1 MLSRWSRLHSWRW
14 SAYRAQVRKI
24 IRIKLDYDDGRWQY
38 AGDIVYANVEYD
50 YVEYDF
56 ETDAETSAFLEW
68 SKEQR

>member
-24 IRIKLDYDDGRWQY
+24 IRIELDYDDGRWQY

-50 YVEYDF
+50 F